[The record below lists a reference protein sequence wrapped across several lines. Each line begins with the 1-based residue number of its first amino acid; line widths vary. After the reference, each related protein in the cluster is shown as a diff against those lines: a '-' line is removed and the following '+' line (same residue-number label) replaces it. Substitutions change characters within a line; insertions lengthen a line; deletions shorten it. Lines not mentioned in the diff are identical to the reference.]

1 MSVVVWCRIITCL
14 FQNDYEY
21 LQDVAKKLGEAE
33 DDDSEKKHTTL
44 W

>member
-14 FQNDYEY
+14 FQHDYEY
-21 LQDVAKKLGEAE
+21 LQDIAKKLGEAE
-33 DDDSEKKHTTL
+33 DDDSKKKHTL